1 MDGRIW
7 TRASKNKKTIHSVKR
22 RLLYIRTLHEPTDQL
37 RIIFHLIPFGGGDLV
52 SVSLVSCR
60 MLCAMS
66 RKKCQCIGNTDN
78 QPTNQSNVWMS
89 LCVRIHIATM
99 QLCVPNE
106 QNINEKNK
114 NKAKATTATVQC
126 SACCSQRKQWLNI
139 HMNPSVW
146 KPNEMEKMEPERERK
161 KATSP
166 MKWILRDIR
175 SPHSA
180 VHAFTLVHTYTHTQ
194 NIQQRT
200 FGFFFSPRPKCIGVQ
215 IEYATH
221 VAMYVVY
228 AVQKGRKPIWI
239 GNWPVLKFVHVVAAI
254 AMRCFIKNTPYVS
267 SWCVWVWKRNAL
279 QMNRRREREENNW
292 LNKNRNVFMAV
303 HAVQKG
309 EIEWER
315 KKMTPNR
322 KSKTHRERKMSR
334 LLRWNS
340 KCECISIQKN
350 WN

>member
-1 MDGRIW
+1 
-7 TRASKNKKTIHSVKR
+7 
-22 RLLYIRTLHEPTDQL
+22 
-37 RIIFHLIPFGGGDLV
+37 
-52 SVSLVSCR
+52 
-60 MLCAMS
+60 
-66 RKKCQCIGNTDN
+66 
-78 QPTNQSNVWMS
+78 
-89 LCVRIHIATM
+89 
-99 QLCVPNE
+99 
-106 QNINEKNK
+106 
-114 NKAKATTATVQC
+114 
-126 SACCSQRKQWLNI
+126 
-139 HMNPSVW
+139 MNPSVW
-146 KPNEMEKMEPERERK
+146 KPNEMEKTKPERERK

-180 VHAFTLVHTYTHTQ
+180 VHAFTLVHTYTHTAHPTAYV
-194 NIQQRT
+194 R
-200 FGFFFSPRPKCIGVQ
+200 FFFLSSPEMHWRSNRIRDSCSHVCGVRR
-215 IEYATH
+215 TKR
-221 VAMYVVY
+221 
-228 AVQKGRKPIWI
+228 QKTDLNRKLA
-239 GNWPVLKFVHVVAAI
+239 GFEVCTCCCCDCNEVLYQEHTV
-254 AMRCFIKNTPYVS
+254 RIKLMCMSLEAECSANEQK
-267 SWCVWVWKRNAL
+267 KR
-279 QMNRRREREENNW
+279 EKKNW